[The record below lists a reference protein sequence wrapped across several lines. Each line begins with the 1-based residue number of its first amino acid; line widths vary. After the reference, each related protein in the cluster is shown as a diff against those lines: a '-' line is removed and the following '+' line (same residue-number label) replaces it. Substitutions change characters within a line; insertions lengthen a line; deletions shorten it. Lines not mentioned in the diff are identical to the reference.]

1 MFAVNGNISQL
12 SYFHQKRTASEE
24 TVRSFYSCSG
34 SGEGVAVGTAVGTA
48 VGDVHLGASSANNRI
63 CVSVLATPVPSIPQ
77 FT

>member
-34 SGEGVAVGTAVGTA
+34 SGEGVAVGTAVG
-48 VGDVHLGASSANNRI
+48 DVHLGASSANNRI